1 MPLYKG
7 TAEVTGGGLYKG
19 STEIENGIKNGQFF
33 YENLST
39 ISWVAPTGQGMT
51 YSVPTPQT
59 QTKDGGLAIDTVTFT
74 ITNPLANIQGTVSI
88 SGLPPGLTFTQ
99 VNSGA
104 GLGNTITITIN
115 GTMPQDSYFNT
126 LLTCS
131 GMTGSTNYNA
141 HFLMCGGGGTG
152 PGAAGGGVRTSYG
165 SVSGGG
171 AAAESQLAMVAGQ
184 DYTITVNQPTTQSES
199 TSCSPGGQNPNGCPG
214 GPNYVVWI
222 TRNGG
227 SVSIVGGAINKTVS
241 GGAAGVNSNPDPF
254 SGNSAQR
261 ITSDGYTGGC
271 GSGARAY
278 SSNLSTVST
287 NGGSGTAG
295 EGYGGG
301 YAIARLNKVI
311 GGGGGAGGA
320 GGNLNQQYSDGEGA
334 AGLPLSN
341 SITGSA
347 YNYASGAGG
356 NQLNGGANGNYG
368 SAYSADGFSS
378 SALSSDFIAPSNM
391 GVFILRVPTANF
403 GTVSGPG
410 GATRILNVDYTIT
423 TDGTDT
429 ILTVFGGNG
438 SANGGIGQQ
447 VVYTA

>member
-152 PGAAGGGVRTSYG
+152 PGSAGGGVRTSYG

-301 YAIARLNKVI
+301 YAIARNNKVI
-311 GGGGGAGGA
+311 GGGGGAGGP
-320 GGNLNQQYSDGEGA
+320 GGNLNQQYSDGYGN

-410 GATRILNVDYTIT
+410 GLPRILNVDYTIT

-438 SANGGIGQQ
+438 SANGGVGQQ

>member
-171 AAAESQLAMVAGQ
+171 AAAESQLAMLAGQ
-184 DYTITVNQPTTQSES
+184 DYTITVNQTT
-199 TSCSPGGQNPNGCPG
+199 T
-214 GPNYVVWI
+214 
-222 TRNGG
+222 
-227 SVSIVGGAINKTVS
+227 
-241 GGAAGVNSNPDPF
+241 
-254 SGNSAQR
+254 
-261 ITSDGYTGGC
+261 
-271 GSGARAY
+271 
-278 SSNLSTVST
+278 
-287 NGGSGTAG
+287 
-295 EGYGGG
+295 
-301 YAIARLNKVI
+301 
-311 GGGGGAGGA
+311 
-320 GGNLNQQYSDGEGA
+320 
-334 AGLPLSN
+334 
-341 SITGSA
+341 
-347 YNYASGAGG
+347 
-356 NQLNGGANGNYG
+356 
-368 SAYSADGFSS
+368 
-378 SALSSDFIAPSNM
+378 
-391 GVFILRVPTANF
+391 
-403 GTVSGPG
+403 
-410 GATRILNVDYTIT
+410 
-423 TDGTDT
+423 
-429 ILTVFGGNG
+429 
-438 SANGGIGQQ
+438 
-447 VVYTA
+447 

>member
-7 TAEVTGGGLYKG
+7 TTEVTGGGLYKG
-19 STEIENGIKNGQFF
+19 STEIENGIKNSQFF

-74 ITNPLANIQGTVSI
+74 ITNALANIQGTVSI

-152 PGAAGGGVRTSYG
+152 VAAGGGGVRTSYG

-184 DYTITVNQPTTQSES
+184 DYTITVNNPTTRSTQ
-199 TSCSPGGQNPNGCPG
+199 TSCYNQGNGPYYYNCPG
-214 GPNYVVWI
+214 DPDYVVW
-222 TRNGG
+222 TVRDGG

-261 ITSDGYTGGC
+261 VTSDGLTGGS

-278 SSNLSTVST
+278 SNNQSTVST
-287 NGGSGTAG
+287 SGGSGTAG

-301 YAIARLNKVI
+301 YAIARSNKVI

-320 GGNLNQQYSDGEGA
+320 GGNVNQQYTDAEGA

-347 YNYASGAGG
+347 YNYASGAGN

-368 SAYSADGFSS
+368 SAHNANGFSS
-378 SALSSDFIAPSNM
+378 ASLDYDFIVPSNM

-403 GTVSGPG
+403 GSITG
-410 GATRILNVDYTIT
+410 TLNVDYTIA

-438 SANGGIGQQ
+438 SANGGIGKQL
-447 VVYTA
+447 VYTA

>member
-7 TAEVTGGGLYKG
+7 TTEVTGGGLYKG
-19 STEIENGIKNGQFF
+19 STEIENGIKNSQFF

-74 ITNPLANIQGTVSI
+74 ITNALANIQGTVSI

-152 PGAAGGGVRTSYG
+152 PGAGGGGVRTSYG

-184 DYTITVNQPTTQSES
+184 DYTITVNNPTNSSTN
-199 TSCSPGGQNPNGCPG
+199 TSCSGAPFYYNCAGDPD
-214 GPNYVVWI
+214 YVVW
-222 TRNGG
+222 TVRNGG

-254 SGNSAQR
+254 SGASIHR
-261 ITSDGYTGGC
+261 ITSNGYTGGS

-278 SSNLSTVST
+278 SNNLSTVST
-287 NGGSGTAG
+287 SGGSGTAD

-301 YAIARLNKVI
+301 YAIARLSNII

-320 GGNLNQQYSDGEGA
+320 GGNLNQQYSSGQGA

-341 SITGSA
+341 SITGTA
-347 YNYASGAGG
+347 YNYASGAGT

-368 SAYSADGFSS
+368 SAHNANGLSS
-378 SALSSDFIAPSNM
+378 SSLDSDFIAPSNM

-410 GATRILNVDYTIT
+410 GATRVLNVDYTIT

-438 SANGGIGQQ
+438 SANGGVGQQ

>member
-152 PGAAGGGVRTSYG
+152 PGSAGGGVRTSYG

-184 DYTITVNQPTTQSES
+184 DYTITVNQPTTSS
-199 TSCSPGGQNPNGCPG
+199 TNTSCSGAPYYYNCAGDPD
-214 GPNYVVWI
+214 YVVW
-222 TRNGG
+222 TMRTGG

-278 SSNLSTVST
+278 SMNLSTVST

-410 GATRILNVDYTIT
+410 GLPRILNVDYTIT

-438 SANGGIGQQ
+438 SANGGVGQQ